1 MRKYLLTL
9 FLCLSSASLWAVQP
23 KYVFYF
29 IGDGMG
35 IPLLT
40 ATEHYRANK
49 KGFYG
54 NERLAMFSLPI
65 KGLSTTYCSDSYITD
80 SAAAGT
86 ALATG
91 NKTATGMIGMTPD
104 SAAVYSIAVDAKHTG
119 KAVGLITSVSID
131 HATPAA
137 FYAHRPH
144 RNQYHNIALDG
155 IAASFDLYGGAGLLN
170 PVVDDVDAYR
180 EYEKAGYVRL
190 KGRDGL
196 KKLPSAKSPVVLTER
211 DGASASSL
219 ALAIDRTPDDMTLAD
234 MVRASISYL
243 KKRGGDKGFFLMAEG
258 GQIDWACHS
267 NDAAA
272 AIEEVTD
279 FDNAIAEAYSFYKK
293 HPGETLIIVTAD
305 HETGGFAL
313 GNRKMGYTMNIGVL
327 SDIESSGEAVKKLLT
342 KKTSWCEARKILE
355 ERWSLGGAV
364 PVSDKEWAQLEK
376 LYDKSR
382 SSAVDRALSLVSTAA
397 GLGWTSGSHS
407 AAPVIVLA
415 AGDGLEH
422 LGGMI
427 DNIDIPRTLRS
438 IINPR

>member
-1 MRKYLLTL
+1 MKKCVLTL
-9 FLCLSSASLWAVQP
+9 FLCLSLGSLWAVQP

-40 ATEHYRANK
+40 ATEHYRAHKN
-49 KGFYG
+49 GFYG

-91 NKTATGMIGMTPD
+91 RKTDTGMIGMTPD
-104 SAAVYSIAVDAKHTG
+104 STAVYSVAVDAKHAG
-119 KAVGLITSVSID
+119 KAVGVITSVSID
-131 HATPAA
+131 HATPAS

-144 RNQYHNIALDG
+144 RNQYHDIALDG
-155 IAASFDLYGGAGLLN
+155 IAAAFDLYGGAGLLK
-170 PVVDDVDAYR
+170 PVVDDVDVYR

-219 ALAIDRTPDDMTLAD
+219 ALAIDRTDDDMTLAD
-234 MVRASISYL
+234 MVRASIDYL

-267 NDAAA
+267 NDAAT
-272 AIEEVTD
+272 AIEEVID
-279 FDNAIAEAYSFYKK
+279 FDNAIAVAYRFYQK
-293 HPGETLIIVTAD
+293 HPDETLIIVTAD

-327 SDIESSGEAVKKLLT
+327 SHIDGSAEAVRQLLADN
-342 KKTSWCEARKILE
+342 TSWCEARKILE
-355 ERWSLGGAV
+355 ERWSLGAAV
-364 PVSDKEWAQLEK
+364 PVSDKEWAELEK
-376 LYDKSR
+376 MYGKSR
-382 SSAVDRALSLVSTAA
+382 SSALDRALLLVSTAA

-415 AGDGLEH
+415 AGDGLEG
-422 LGGMI
+422 LGGMV
-427 DNIDIPRTLRS
+427 DNVDIPKTLRG